1 MAGEGRLSRLHGA
14 ARTAERKL
22 QHVKLGVLSGEVA
35 GSSREAHGETSVE
48 SSAGGR
54 GRRGG
59 LRLGAGLKKLGKLD
73 RPRRKGVRSQH
84 LRTVEHAAWG
94 SSEVGGQSGRA
105 QGELS
110 ARSGR
115 DRSVIRPRSRLHHVA
130 GVVAAAHGV
139 FDL

>member
-14 ARTAERKL
+14 ARTSERKL

-84 LRTVEHAAWG
+84 LSTVEHAAWG
-94 SSEVGGQSGRA
+94 SSEVGGVRASSGRA
-105 QGELS
+105 QCE
-110 ARSGR
+110 
-115 DRSVIRPRSRLHHVA
+115 VRPRSKRDLPRSHLHHVA
-130 GVVAAAHGV
+130 CVVAAAHGV